1 MAWPALELPIRPPFP
16 PMEARLED
24 ELPPRGAWQYEP
36 KWDGFRCL
44 LFKDGD
50 AVALQSKA
58 GQPLGRYFPEL
69 VEGARDAGAPKLVL
83 DGEIV
88 IPSPGGLSFE
98 ALLQRIHPAE
108 SRVRRLAL
116 ETPSLFYAFDLL
128 VDGRGKEVTGLP
140 LSSRRA
146 ALEDAA
152 RAFSASFR
160 LSPASRDREEAEA
173 WLAGAGK
180 EGTDGVVAKLLGEP
194 YRSGERVAMV
204 KVKRERTA
212 DCVVGG
218 FRRGKGGRD
227 LASLL
232 LGLYAEDGR
241 LHYVGHAA
249 AFSREER
256 AKLTAIFEPLARPE
270 PDGTPP
276 TSFTGDAPGGPS
288 RWATERSME
297 WTPVVPLVVV
307 EVGWRHSS
315 GGRFRHGV
323 RLIRFRPDK
332 AAAECTFDQLAGVA
346 SRSFGGAT
354 PRGP

>member
-1 MAWPALELPIRPPFP
+1 
-16 PMEARLED
+16 MEAKLED
-24 ELPPRGAWQYEP
+24 ELPPHGDWQYEP

-50 AVALQSKA
+50 AIALQSKA

-69 VEGARDAGAPKLVL
+69 VSGAVRIAAPKLVL

-88 IPSPGGLSFE
+88 IPTGGGLSFE

-108 SRVRRLAL
+108 SRVRRLAAT
-116 ETPSLFYAFDLL
+116 TPSLFYAFDLL
-128 VDGRGKEVTGLP
+128 VDASGRDMTGLP
-140 LSSRRA
+140 LGARRA
-146 ALEDAA
+146 ALEDEATRLPA
-152 RAFSASFR
+152 TFR
-160 LSPASRDREEAEA
+160 LSPASRDRAEAEA
-173 WLAGAGK
+173 WLSGTGRA
-180 EGTDGVVAKLLGEP
+180 GTDGVIAKLVAEP
-194 YRSGERVAMV
+194 YRSGERTAMV

-218 FRRGKGGRD
+218 LRRAKDGREV
-227 LASLL
+227 ASLL
-232 LGLYAEDGR
+232 LGLYGPDGR

-256 AKLTAIFEPLARPE
+256 VRLTAIFDPLAEPA

-276 TSFTGDAPGGPS
+276 VSFTGDAPGGPS
-288 RWATERSME
+288 RWAAGRSME

-332 AAAECTFDQLAGVA
+332 AASQCTFDELAGMA
-346 SRSFGGAT
+346 AAHDAAAR
-354 PRGP
+354 P